1 MSDWMKQLA
10 YVPLNSGSGSVTWD
24 NPWVTVGVSASG
36 CSSRYTTNENIP
48 GTRLPGYMEL
58 NFTVQHIFQ
67 FRGHILEL
75 RADLINALD
84 TRYELVARYPMPGRS
99 WQASLAFRL

>member
-1 MSDWMKQLA
+1 
-10 YVPLNSGSGSVTWD
+10 
-24 NPWVTVGVSASG
+24 
-36 CSSRYTTNENIP
+36 
-48 GTRLPGYMEL
+48 MEL